1 MSCENAYMSLSSLH
15 FEFTSPIFFSLYL
28 SQTYSFSGGN
38 QGTGDL
44 AATVDT
50 EPVED
55 LDQPSPSGSYVSLV
69 VVMALGFVL
78 VIMVVS
84 GLAMVFC
91 GRRKAR

>member
-1 MSCENAYMSLSSLH
+1 MYIFSSR
-15 FEFTSPIFFSLYL
+15 EEA
-28 SQTYSFSGGN
+28 
-38 QGTGDL
+38 TGDL
-44 AATVDT
+44 AAATVET

-55 LDQPSPSGSYVSLV
+55 IVQPSAGGSYISLI

-78 VIMVVS
+78 IIMVVS

>member
-1 MSCENAYMSLSSLH
+1 ME
-15 FEFTSPIFFSLYL
+15 
-28 SQTYSFSGGN
+28 
-38 QGTGDL
+38 
-44 AATVDT
+44 T

-55 LDQPSPSGSYVSLV
+55 VAQPSPGGSYVSLV

-84 GLAMVFC
+84 GLAMVLC